1 MLRHQAESPCRLLNL
16 QRVLVLRASP
26 RQGRRTWIHRRI
38 LLAEHYL
45 QLLATETDP
54 AKRAMIEMLL
64 AEAEAK
70 LVDDGQFEI
79 AVEGRAGYR
88 LPLH

>member
-1 MLRHQAESPCRLLNL
+1 MLRHQGESPCRLLNL

-26 RQGRRTWIHRRI
+26 TTGETDLDSPKNIARLNI
-38 LLAEHYL
+38 EHYRR
-45 QLLATETDP
+45 LLATETDP

-70 LVDDGQFEI
+70 L
-79 AVEGRAGYR
+79 RALEAER
-88 LPLH
+88 KPDRRA